1 MIVVTIAKA
10 IERFFGQRSDG
21 NLCVT
26 KAMKKWLREE
36 WNIEAS
42 VLYDRA
48 PAMFHT
54 ASLIEKHELF
64 GRLQPL
70 LGIDCC
76 LTEKKDGMIQ
86 ECINRPAVLVSS
98 TSWTA
103 DEDFHIL
110 LHALTQCDAKYCSNE
125 MMILDSMNSMD
136 SGFYVLSQ
144 E

>member
-1 MIVVTIAKA
+1 MSLVVVIAKE

-26 KAMKKWLREE
+26 KAMKEWLKDE

-48 PAMFHT
+48 PKMFHT
-54 ASLIEKHELF
+54 ASLNEKYELF
-64 GRLQPL
+64 EKLRPI
-70 LGIDCC
+70 LGLDCQ
-76 LTEKKDGMIQ
+76 LMEKKDGMIR
-86 ECINRPAVLVSS
+86 ECEDRPAVLVSS

-110 LHALTQCDAKYCSNE
+110 LHALSQCDIKYSYSE
-125 MMILDSMNSMD
+125 MMILDSRNLMD
-136 SGFYVLSQ
+136 FEFFVS
-144 E
+144 